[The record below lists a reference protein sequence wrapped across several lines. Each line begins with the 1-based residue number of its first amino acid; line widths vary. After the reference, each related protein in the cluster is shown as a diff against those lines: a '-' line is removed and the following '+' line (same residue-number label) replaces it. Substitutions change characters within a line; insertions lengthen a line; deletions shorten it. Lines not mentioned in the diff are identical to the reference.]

1 VRRGSANVTATTFGG
16 AARAAALAL
25 ALTAPLGGCGPV
37 NTYKTT
43 VVQVPQPFG
52 TRAATEV
59 LRDGLIL
66 TAVKAQLTALDPDSA
81 TSLGVSVRDGVVH
94 LRGTVRDAAALA
106 KDVAAAR
113 KVKGVKRVVADVR
126 VDPRGPRPREQLSD
140 FALATR
146 ITTALAAQ
154 VGPTGVRVHV
164 ASGTVTLDGRVSDP
178 KTKAAALATA
188 RNTGGVRAVV
198 DRIRVERT

>member
-1 VRRGSANVTATTFGG
+1 MKRVP
-16 AARAAALAL
+16 ARAAVAGTVPRIAVPALAL
-25 ALTAPLGGCGPV
+25 ALAALAGCGP
-37 NTYKTT
+37 NATTTT
-43 VVQVPQPFG
+43 VRMPQPFG

-59 LRDGLIL
+59 LRDGLVL

-81 TSLGVSVRDGVVH
+81 TSLGVSVRDGVVL
-94 LRGTVRDAAALA
+94 LRGTVRDRGALTR
-106 KDVAAAR
+106 DVAAAR
-113 KVKGVKRVVADVR
+113 KVSGVKQVVADLR
-126 VDPRGPRPREQLSD
+126 VDPRGPRPREQVSD

-146 ITTALAAQ
+146 ITAALAAQ

-164 ASGTVTLDGRVSDP
+164 ASGTVTLDGAVSDP

-188 RNTGGVRAVV
+188 RNTAGVRGVV

>member
-1 VRRGSANVTATTFGG
+1 MKRDVTGTAFAG
-16 AARAAALAL
+16 ARAAAAL
-25 ALTAPLGGCGPV
+25 AAVLTALLGGCGT
-37 NTYKTT
+37 NGTSTT
-43 VVQVPQPFG
+43 VQMPQPFG

-81 TSLGVSVRDGVVH
+81 TSLGVSVRAGVVH

-164 ASGTVTLDGRVSDP
+164 ASGTVTLDGTVSDP